1 MQLPTPEDLK
11 KRRNELGLTQSD
23 LAKRAGVSQPLIA
36 RIESGDVDPR
46 LSTVRKILDA
56 FEGAEKE
63 RQIIIRDLMHS
74 PVLHVSPE
82 DSVEEVVNLM
92 HVHGFSQI
100 PVLDKGIPIGSVS
113 EDTIVRLMGE
123 NKKKS
128 ISQLK
133 VSGIMGESF
142 PTVSPGI
149 SISVVSHILEGN
161 PAVLVVEKGTVVG
174 VVTKHDVM
182 KLLHGQ

>member
-46 LSTVRKILDA
+46 LSTVRKILNA
-56 FEGAEKE
+56 FEDAEKE
-63 RQIIIRDLMHS
+63 QQIIIRDLMHS
-74 PVLHVSPE
+74 PAIHVSPE
-82 DSVEEVVNLM
+82 DSVEAVVNLM
-92 HVHGFSQI
+92 HIHGFSQI
-100 PVLDKGIPIGSVS
+100 PVLDRGIPVGSVS
-113 EDTIVRLMGE
+113 EDMIVKLMSE
-123 NKKKS
+123 SKKKS

-133 VSGIMGESF
+133 ISGIMGEAF

-182 KLLHGQ
+182 KLLQDQ

>member
-11 KRRNELGLTQSD
+11 KRRNELGLTQSE

-46 LSTVRKILDA
+46 LSTVRKILEA
-56 FEGAEKE
+56 FEEANKE
-63 RQIIIRDLMHS
+63 QQILIRDLMHS
-74 PVLHVSPE
+74 PVIHVSPD

-100 PVLDKGIPIGSVS
+100 PVLEGSVPVGSIS
-113 EDTIVRLMGE
+113 EDMIVRLMGE
-123 NKKKS
+123 SKKKP
-128 ISQLK
+128 ISQLE

-142 PTVSPGI
+142 PTVSPGVSI
-149 SISVVSHILEGN
+149 SIVSHILEEN
-161 PAVLVVEKGTVVG
+161 PAVLVVEKGTIVG
-174 VVTKHDVM
+174 VITKHDVM
-182 KLLHGQ
+182 KLL

>member
-1 MQLPTPEDLK
+1 MQLPTPEDIK

-56 FEGAEKE
+56 FSEAEKE
-63 RQIIIRDLMHS
+63 QQIIIRDLMHF
-74 PVLHVSPE
+74 PVIHVSPE
-82 DSVEEVVNLM
+82 DSVEDAVNLM
-92 HVHGFSQI
+92 HAHDFSQVPVLEGDI
-100 PVLDKGIPIGSVS
+100 PVGSIS
-113 EDTIVRLMGE
+113 EDMIVKLMSE
-123 NKKKS
+123 NRKKS

-133 VSGIMGESF
+133 ISGIMGEAF
-142 PTVSPGI
+142 PAVSPGI

-161 PAVLVVEKGTVVG
+161 PAVLVVEKGTVIG

-182 KLLHGQ
+182 KLLQGK

>member
-1 MQLPTPEDLK
+1 MQLPTSEDLK

-46 LSTVRKILDA
+46 LSTVRKILGA
-56 FEGAEKE
+56 FEEAEKE
-63 RQIIIRDLMHS
+63 QQIIIRDLMHS
-74 PVLHVSPE
+74 PVIHVSPD

-92 HVHGFSQI
+92 HTYGFSQI
-100 PVLDKGIPIGSVS
+100 PVLDKGFPVGSVS
-113 EDTIVRLMGE
+113 ENMIVKLMGE
-123 NKKKS
+123 SKKKP

-133 VSGIMGESF
+133 ISGIMGDSF

-161 PAVLVVEKGTVVG
+161 PAVLVLEKGTVVG

-182 KLLHGQ
+182 KLLQGQ